1 MLQIRDYRTSD
12 ERSWLT
18 CRLLSFF
25 DTDFYDEVKICKTTF
40 ASDRVELVAC
50 RGDVVVGLIDVEI
63 DGDTATIDA
72 IAVHPDAQRHG
83 IASKLLRHAVQR
95 LPERVTSLD
104 AWTRE
109 TASANDWYTS
119 AGFAENS
126 RYLHVY
132 KESASGDDGFE
143 SPAGLSTPVHAFMHA
158 RFELEDELR
167 QRYSR
172 VYVCRQYLLRL
183 RAPSPRY
190 LVGSP

>member
-25 DTDFYDEVKICKTTF
+25 DTDYYDEVKICKTTF
-40 ASDRVELVAC
+40 ASARVELVAC

-63 DGDTATIDA
+63 DGDTATIDS

-119 AGFAENS
+119 AGFAENY

-132 KESASGDDGFE
+132 KESASGGTTD
-143 SPAGLSTPVHAFMHA
+143 LSLPLDCPHPCTPSCTRASNSRMSFVSATPVCTSAA
-158 RFELEDELR
+158 NISCDCGR
-167 QRYSR
+167 Q
-172 VYVCRQYLLRL
+172 
-183 RAPSPRY
+183 APVT
-190 LVGSP
+190 L